1 MHIKHQQTQQLD
13 EYIQDPVTRASPR
26 SPSERMSAA
35 SSRSGTPVPNQSRS
49 SPRTSSK
56 SPSSRATDAP
66 SFGNYFSYPVSRVVS
81 GLYRRL
87 TDPPAGSSSNGNNDG
102 PDHRDTTLSS
112 NIYTPKRTASPFQPP
127 PLTPLTLSATG
138 INSSQPILTRALAE
152 EIRLLVPPRLQL
164 VDTWRLAYSLERDG
178 SSLATLYETCR
189 RVSERSPR
197 AGYVLVLRDN
207 SAGGTLFGAYLTD
220 PPHPAPHFYG
230 TGECFLWR
238 ASVLPSTPVVWPQ
251 NQSQNTSKS
260 DASQDER
267 EGSSSTQD
275 DRPPL
280 MTEEELRRA
289 GLPPP
294 PSADTS
300 NAARST
306 TLRAATPP
314 ASRLKQQSQPD
325 LTSSTTTTS
334 TATTTTTTTSNSTS
348 ASTPVSGTT
357 TPERIRFKAF
367 PYSGVNDYMIFCESG
382 YLSVGGGCVVPFP
395 FFILQANACYRDGHY
410 GLWIDDSVEKGVS
423 SSCPT
428 FGNENLSDEGEKF
441 DILGAE
447 VWYIGA

>member
-1 MHIKHQQTQQLD
+1 
-13 EYIQDPVTRASPR
+13 
-26 SPSERMSAA
+26 MSAA
-35 SSRSGTPVPNQSRS
+35 SSRSGTPVPKQSRS

-56 SPSSRATDAP
+56 SPSGRATDAP

-87 TDPPAGSSSNGNNDG
+87 TDQPAGSSSNGNNG
-102 PDHRDTTLSS
+102 RDHHDTTLSS

-207 SAGGTLFGAYLTD
+207 SAAGTLFGAYLTD

-251 NQSQNTSKS
+251 NKS
-260 DASQDER
+260 PNNSGSDSSHDER
-267 EGSSSTQD
+267 EGSSSAQGDHTT
-275 DRPPL
+275 L

-289 GLPPP
+289 GFPPP

-300 NAARST
+300 NAVRST
-306 TLRAATPP
+306 TLRA
-314 ASRLKQQSQPD
+314 D
-325 LTSSTTTTS
+325 LTASTTTVSTTTT
-334 TATTTTTTTSNSTS
+334 ATTSNSTS
-348 ASTPVSGTT
+348 ASTSVSGAT

-367 PYSGVNDYMIFCESG
+367 PYSGVNDYMIFCETG
-382 YLSVGGGCVVPFP
+382 YLSVGGGCVLDSFP
-395 FFILQANACYRDGHY
+395 LFPISTA
-410 GLWIDDSVEKGVS
+410 S
-423 SSCPT
+423 
-428 FGNENLSDEGEKF
+428 
-441 DILGAE
+441 
-447 VWYIGA
+447 